1 MEFPSTHW
9 SQLAI
14 ATLQGESEA
23 EAALATF
30 YRRYR
35 EPVMNFIRRRGIEP
49 GRAEDLAQDFFLH
62 LIAKSTLKRAD
73 AARGRFRTFLLGAL
87 VRFLG
92 DVRDREQAAKRGGG
106 TPPVSLDAVD
116 SGWAMPT
123 VEPATAAEFDRE
135 WALQI
140 LALALQRLEAE
151 YAARAKAAE
160 FAVLRAYV
168 PGGLAPLAYEEAAGR
183 LGLNLG
189 TLKTEVHRLRQRFRG
204 CLREELAR
212 TVTSPGEIDAEIA
225 YLGRV
230 LQSAG
235 EPDRTTVR

>member
-1 MEFPSTHW
+1 M
-9 SQLAI
+9 
-14 ATLQGESEA
+14 
-23 EAALATF
+23 
-30 YRRYR
+30 
-35 EPVMNFIRRRGIEP
+35 
-49 GRAEDLAQDFFLH
+49 
-62 LIAKSTLKRAD
+62 
-73 AARGRFRTFLLGAL
+73 
-87 VRFLG
+87 
-92 DVRDREQAAKRGGG
+92 
-106 TPPVSLDAVD
+106 
-116 SGWAMPT
+116 
-123 VEPATAAEFDRE
+123 
-135 WALQI
+135 ALQI

>member
-9 SQLAI
+9 SQLGL
-14 ATLQGESEA
+14 ATLQGERGA
-23 EAALATF
+23 QAALAEF

-35 EPVMNFIRRRGIEP
+35 EPVLHFLQRRGV
-49 GRAEDLAQDFFLH
+49 GAARVEDVAHDFFLH
-62 LIAKSTLKRAD
+62 LIEKSTLARAD
-73 AARGRFRTFLLGAL
+73 VARGRFRTFLLGAL

-106 TPPVSLDAVD
+106 AVPLSLDAED
-116 SGWAMPT
+116 NAWAAPV

-135 WALQI
+135 WALQL

-151 YAARAKAAE
+151 YLERGREAT

-168 PGGLAPLAYEEAAGR
+168 PGGVAPPAYEVAAQR
-183 LGLNLG
+183 LQLSPAA
-189 TLKTEVHRLRQRFRG
+189 LKTEVHRLRLRFRG

-212 TVTSPGEIDAEIA
+212 TVASPADIDAEIA

-230 LQSAG
+230 LHGAG
-235 EPDRTTVR
+235 DLKAGN